1 MSCNFAER
9 SELYFRII
17 RDRDLIK
24 GEKKRPGYNHRAQ
37 WSRHVWTIG
46 KKSIDETTERKRP
59 AVLKGVRR
67 SFFAFIVRD
76 QRPRRFL
83 IQFNERLGRSVSCF
97 VLVVLKSPR
106 EKRVINS
113 WWTWC
118 FPNDELTNN
127 SAKLFNNLI
136 ILTFRYSFK
145 LKLQLQWNSEYLVL
159 VIDTF

>member
-59 AVLKGVRR
+59 AVLKGVRW

-97 VLVVLKSPR
+97 VLVVSLFWKVLVRSTLS
-106 EKRVINS
+106 NS
-113 WWTWC
+113 WRTWC
-118 FPNDELTNN
+118 FSNN
-127 SAKLFNNLI
+127 ELI
-136 ILTFRYSFK
+136 ILIFHYLFK
-145 LKLQLQWNSEYLVL
+145 SKLQLQSNSKHLIPVT
-159 VIDTF
+159 DTF